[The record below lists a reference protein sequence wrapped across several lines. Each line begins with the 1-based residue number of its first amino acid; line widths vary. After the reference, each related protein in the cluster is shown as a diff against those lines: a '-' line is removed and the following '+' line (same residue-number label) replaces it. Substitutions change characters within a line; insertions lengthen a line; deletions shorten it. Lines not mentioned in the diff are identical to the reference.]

1 VRDACLRALE
11 DETFRQ
17 TVREAPS
24 LYGDGHAAERIAE
37 VLATVALSPD
47 LLLKTMT
54 Y

>member
-1 VRDACLRALE
+1 LRALE
-11 DETFRQ
+11 DKAFKR

-37 VLATVALSPD
+37 VLANVELSPD
-47 LLLKTMT
+47 MLLKTMA